1 MVFTYNKEY
10 VTAHSYFF
18 AQNKS
23 KYVYHEA
30 WFTECRVSKET
41 VKSLLKTVNK

>member
-1 MVFTYNKEY
+1 MVFTYNKEH

-23 KYVYHEA
+23 KYMCIMRHGSEI
-30 WFTECRVSKET
+30 
-41 VKSLLKTVNK
+41 VK